1 MMVTLP
7 LTRSTLA
14 RPLTLRLVMRMLT
27 VTVSLLRTV
36 LTGLDAM
43 PSLVETRP
51 TMTRPRVVS
60 ALMIPMLTVRT
71 PKVLTEIVPGV
82 TLKPVGTGLTAM
94 RLMGVNMSAMVVV
107 RMLTGVASQSRMML
121 MVLTATVLSVVL
133 MLSLAGIG
141 LTVMRPRGT
150 SVFVMPMGAARTLMV
165 PSVIGLLMVMALTLV
180 ETRRTLMRFRVVT
193 VPTRVMVT
201 GLMRTLTV
209 TLSLAR
215 TTPMP
220 LTVPS
225 MMRLAVMVTQMLS
238 LVMVSRMVTVLGRIL
253 TRNR

>member
-1 MMVTLP
+1 
-7 LTRSTLA
+7 
-14 RPLTLRLVMRMLT
+14 
-27 VTVSLLRTV
+27 
-36 LTGLDAM
+36 
-43 PSLVETRP
+43 
-51 TMTRPRVVS
+51 
-60 ALMIPMLTVRT
+60 
-71 PKVLTEIVPGV
+71 
-82 TLKPVGTGLTAM
+82 M
-94 RLMGVNMSAMVVV
+94 RLMGVSMPAMVVV
-107 RMLTGVASQSRMML
+107 WMLTGVASQSRMML

-150 SVFVMPMGAARTLMV
+150 SVFVTPMGAARTLMV

-220 LTVPS
+220 LTAPS

>member
-1 MMVTLP
+1 
-7 LTRSTLA
+7 
-14 RPLTLRLVMRMLT
+14 
-27 VTVSLLRTV
+27 
-36 LTGLDAM
+36 
-43 PSLVETRP
+43 
-51 TMTRPRVVS
+51 
-60 ALMIPMLTVRT
+60 
-71 PKVLTEIVPGV
+71 
-82 TLKPVGTGLTAM
+82 
-94 RLMGVNMSAMVVV
+94 
-107 RMLTGVASQSRMML
+107 
-121 MVLTATVLSVVL
+121 
-133 MLSLAGIG
+133 
-141 LTVMRPRGT
+141 MRPRGT